1 MQRKIRV
8 LVGKPG
14 LDGHDRGAKVVAA
27 ALRDA
32 GMEVIYTG
40 LHQTPEQ
47 IVEAAV
53 QEDVDVVALS
63 VLSGAHM
70 TLFPDI
76 LALMQSRGIG
86 DRLLTGGGIIPND
99 DMNTLLE
106 RGVGRLFG
114 PGTNTQDI
122 AHYIRDWYAGIHGA
136 DALAPLP
143 PPPARPEPMVRSGD
157 RPVAAPA
164 ADRHHAGVAVPA
176 KQKPAK
182 RAAAKAAP
190 KQAAKQAVKQAVKQA
205 AKKSAKK
212 AAKQAVKQA
221 VKRTP
226 KKTTKRAAKQTARQP
241 AKQAPKRTPVKVA
254 KSVVKQAAKK
264 SARKAARR
272 PAAPRGK
279 K

>member
-70 TLFPDI
+70 TLFPEV
-76 LALMQSRGIG
+76 LGMMRSRGIG

-99 DMNTLLE
+99 DMTTLLTE
-106 RGVGRLFG
+106 GVGMLFG

-122 AHYIRDWYAGIHGA
+122 VGYIREWYAGVHGI
-136 DALAPLP
+136 DALPPMP
-143 PPPARPEPMVRSGD
+143 PPPARPEPVVGSGA
-157 RPVAAPA
+157 RPVPVPSAP
-164 ADRHHAGVAVPA
+164 
-176 KQKPAK
+176 
-182 RAAAKAAP
+182 RAAAKP
-190 KQAAKQAVKQAVKQA
+190 
-205 AKKSAKK
+205 
-212 AAKQAVKQA
+212 
-221 VKRTP
+221 
-226 KKTTKRAAKQTARQP
+226 
-241 AKQAPKRTPVKVA
+241 
-254 KSVVKQAAKK
+254 
-264 SARKAARR
+264 ARKAA
-272 PAAPRGK
+272 PAKAKGKAKPVKAKAKASPAKAKPKPKAKAKAKAKAAPAKRTAAKPARKVAK
-279 K
+279 KKSGRR

>member
-70 TLFPDI
+70 TLFPEI
-76 LALMQSRGIG
+76 MRLMKDRGVG
-86 DRLLTGGGIIPND
+86 DRLLTGGGIIPNE
-99 DMNTLLE
+99 DMGTLSQQ
-106 RGVGRLFG
+106 GIGRLFG

-122 AHYIRDWYAGIHGA
+122 VGYIREWYANLHGA
-136 DALAPLP
+136 DALPPLP
-143 PPPARPEPMVRSGD
+143 PPPSRPEPMVAPLD
-157 RPVAAPA
+157 RPSP
-164 ADRHHAGVAVPA
+164 VPA
-176 KQKPAK
+176 RKRTPAKVAPVQAGPSKPAPRKAVNPARKKAAKKAAKKPAK
-182 RAAAKAAP
+182 KTAKKAA
-190 KQAAKQAVKQAVKQA
+190 
-205 AKKSAKK
+205 SK
-212 AAKQAVKQA
+212 AAKQAVKSPA
-221 VKRTP
+221 RKP
-226 KKTTKRAAKQTARQP
+226 ARASRP
-241 AKQAPKRTPVKVA
+241 
-254 KSVVKQAAKK
+254 
-264 SARKAARR
+264 SARGAARK
-272 PAAPRGK
+272 PAGK